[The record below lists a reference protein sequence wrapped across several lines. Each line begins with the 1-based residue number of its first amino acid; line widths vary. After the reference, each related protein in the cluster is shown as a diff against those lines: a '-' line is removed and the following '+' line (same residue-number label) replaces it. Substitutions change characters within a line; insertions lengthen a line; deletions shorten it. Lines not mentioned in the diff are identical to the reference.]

1 MCLRACRGCA
11 FCCRHARSLC
21 DSLLVNKRLALVSAE
36 ILRIA
41 CDQGAGDLRMLLFVL
56 LNSLVKLAAAESS
69 DAQPLPCLAGEE
81 AAGILTHAQT
91 LVSQGTLQEED
102 ALQLLEALQLLV
114 RLGATVDPTQGA
126 ALLNSLLEYIND
138 PFASDCVA
146 ACRFA
151 LLLYPMLPKD
161 AGMPPLAIL
170 LTTHDNNR
178 KLGET
183 LLRYVVYT
191 AQEPVLRP
199 PVHNLNCSLSRW

>member
-1 MCLRACRGCA
+1 M
-11 FCCRHARSLC
+11 
-21 DSLLVNKRLALVSAE
+21 SAE